1 MMERTQISLSG
12 EDHRRARQ
20 RAAELGV
27 SLAEYIRRL
36 VRRDLGEPRAQTG
49 IETVFN
55 LGSSPEPSDIARTKD
70 EDLAAAVVAEHRR
83 KTAE

>member
-1 MMERTQISLSG
+1 MERTQISLSR

-36 VRRDLGEPRAQTG
+36 VRRDLGEPRAHAG
-49 IETVFN
+49 IEAIFN
-55 LGSSPEPSDIARTKD
+55 LGSSSEPTDIARTKD
-70 EDLAAAVVAEHRR
+70 ADLAAAVVDEHRR
-83 KTAE
+83 KTT

>member
-1 MMERTQISLSG
+1 MMERTQISLSR

-36 VRRDLGEPRAQTG
+36 VRRDLGDPRAREG
-49 IETVFN
+49 IEAIFG
-55 LGSSPEPSDIARTKD
+55 LGSSPEPTDIARTKD
-70 EDLAAAVVAEHRR
+70 DDLASAVVAEHRR
-83 KTAE
+83 KTR